1 MLPEDEVGSIIYDVR
16 IAAIY
21 LQRTLSASGC
31 VCSTRGLVWIVLS
44 KAIVLLRLVNFW
56 APGACTCYR
65 PRTRGSASLPCFHSF
80 FRITVE
86 SFSDLI
92 DRANG

>member
-44 KAIVLLRLVNFW
+44 KAIVPPFSQVFSEW
-56 APGACTCYR
+56 ALEP
-65 PRTRGSASLPCFHSF
+65 
-80 FRITVE
+80 
-86 SFSDLI
+86 FSDLI